1 MELRTE
7 LKSRLRTARSWPG
20 LIEELE
26 REVEKI
32 EPKEAR
38 AQQLFELGEV
48 CEELFLRKD
57 RAMVHY
63 QASFKLSPQDARAIE
78 RARRI
83 YREMGNLEMVATL
96 LGIELKVTP
105 DPARKAEIQGQLGIA
120 LLDLNRRQE
129 AIPHLEAAGEARP
142 DDHDVADALVAA
154 NYDKDDWM
162 AEADRLVKQAEKS
175 PTALA
180 ARIYLRVARI
190 YHQEVPTD
198 AAYLD
203 MLRKVVA
210 NDAQHEQANFL
221 LSGALGQSQAW
232 DEIVA
237 LQDKR
242 AYALADEKDQ
252 AELYRLFASEWA
264 LRWKDLERA
273 AHFYRKALQ
282 SYYGDGA
289 REGAVFPGHLAA
301 FGFLREIDGPKGEWT
316 RLLQIADLGLGNAP
330 SLSDDEL
337 AILASQ
343 AGVISW
349 REVKDTVRARGY
361 FDRVQ
366 RHHPEN
372 EELQAFLTAQPATQN
387 GNGSNGSH
395 VDAGVAPASATTP
408 APVVAAHAAALA
420 AAVAPEQPAH
430 AAPAPAG
437 APLVEAAP
445 QAQPEPKPE
454 TKPEPTPETKPD
466 ARMAA
471 HSEAPPAPPR
481 AESLDGAM
489 SASMDAARQA
499 EAQGPDKA
507 IEAWKK
513 VVQANPTVR
522 AARREY
528 ARVLKAAERWNAI
541 IELHKEEVEKLADTT
556 ADEKVALLHEMIG
569 IYRDKL
575 KLDVMVLNSYNAIL
589 ALRPGDMQALDAL
602 AAQYEHMKRWPDL
615 IGVLQKKAAA
625 SSDVGEQ
632 VELNLRVAGL
642 FQEKFS
648 NVAESIKA
656 YEKVLELDSG
666 NASAIAYLK
675 TNYEKRRD
683 WEKLIGVY
691 QREIDQISDPSLR
704 GQKFVEIAKLA
715 SEKLKKPAVSIEL
728 WQKVADAEPDH
739 AEALAELEK
748 LYEREKMW
756 DKLADV
762 VERQAAAQSGDK
774 VKQVALLQKLGIL
787 FTDKVVDNDRATTAW
802 RALLDVEPE
811 NKRAQDALK
820 KLYLSQKNFDELEKF
835 YAAQNKYDEYI
846 RVLERQAETEDDA
859 TKVVLHVRIAE
870 LYRDRLQKPDR
881 AMRAYEKVL
890 TLDPQNLVAAEA
902 LIPLY
907 EAGKD
912 GKKLAQVLEIQLD
925 HTKDAHERKDR
936 IQKLAQLVENT
947 IKDKPAAFGWYLKA
961 FAEDPEESWA
971 RTETER
977 LARETSGHEALVNA
991 YEAAYGGDSPRVG
1004 GADPVTGALPLMGI
1018 VARIYE
1024 HDLGEADKALKTN
1037 AEILKLDENNTDAI
1051 VALERLY
1058 LKTERYSELLDIYGK
1073 KLQLEPD
1080 PDKQKDIRYKVASI
1094 FENEIKDDDK
1104 AVAAYRGILG
1114 DHGAELTAYQ
1124 ALDRI
1129 YTTGSRWK
1137 ELAEVLPR
1145 ELELVPPGDSAAE
1158 LGQVTELKFRLG
1170 TLKEQHLDDPRGAIT
1185 QFSEILSADP
1195 GHQSARQALERRL
1208 ADADHQL
1215 EVAAILEPIYEK
1227 TEEWPRLIEVHEIQL
1242 AREKSTSQRSS
1253 LLLRI
1258 GELQSNKIG
1267 DGEKAFDAYARAF
1280 KEDAST
1286 EQART
1291 ELERLAE
1298 INEAF
1303 PQLVALYEAALPP
1316 DGPVADPSLQR
1327 ELLLKIADSYDTK
1340 LDKAEKAVEYFRKAQ
1355 QIDPDDASALEALEK
1370 LYTKNEKWPELLEV
1384 YRKKVELSSEP
1395 SDREAIYFRMAF
1407 IWEEM
1412 LANVEEAIGTYK
1424 EVLSQDS
1431 ANGKALKALDRLY
1444 LDKKRWHEL
1453 ADNLTRQLQLT
1464 DDKADTVELLVRLAS
1479 LREKEI
1485 GEVAAAVDTYR
1496 QVLELEPSNDRAL
1509 EALERLVKLPEH
1521 ELQIATILEPIYKVR
1536 DDWRKLVDTYEIL
1549 VRHSMDP
1556 VRKIELLHRI
1566 GEIYDLAGDSAQ
1578 AFNTYDRAL
1587 KEDPSL
1593 EESRSRLERLARELD
1608 RWKELVGLY
1617 QGAQQQVGHSTGDVE
1632 LQVLLLTRVAQIEE
1646 QQLEDTDAAAAAYHK
1661 VLEVSPRE
1669 LPAVDALLSLYTRT
1683 DASTKLVD
1691 VVLTKADIVETPV
1704 DKKEQLFRA
1713 AQIYEEVL
1721 ENADRSIDVY
1731 RQVLGVDENDRD
1743 AIDALERLYIRLER
1757 WEPLKDIYSK
1767 KAELASDPEDKKA
1780 MLFVLGQ
1787 VYDRELKDS
1796 TRAIETYQTI
1806 LDLDP
1811 DDVTSIQALDRLYQA
1826 GGRWYDLLQILEREV
1841 ELASSTGES
1850 VSLKYRIGQLWEKE
1864 LKDLGRAVESYRD
1877 LLTIDGGHEPTLKAL
1892 DGLAHGEQEPV
1903 LAAQVIEP
1911 IYEAAGDYPR
1921 LIDIL
1926 EVMVRHAE
1934 DPVRRVELLHRIAD
1948 YHERALD
1955 DGKAAFKA
1963 YGRALHDDSS
1973 HEGTLGHLERLA
1985 DATGGWSSLAELYE
1999 IELARLAEPL
2009 SQVEMLLRVAR
2020 VYESELGQADKAIAT
2035 FRRVLDIDAEN
2046 KEAILALDRL
2056 YQAAES
2062 YKELSEIL
2070 RREIRLGGT
2079 DEEVI
2084 ALQFRLGQL
2093 FEQNLSDIDA
2103 ALEVYREILN
2113 SDPHHSPTVM
2123 ALELLFAEG
2132 QRQIE
2137 IAAVLEPLYRQ
2148 GEQWEKLTKINEVQL
2163 GKIENLDDR
2172 LQMIQ
2177 RIAEVYEHRL
2187 VDQGSAFVWWAQAL
2201 REAPRSELAGEEVE
2215 RLAAVTHGW
2224 DQLAQVCRTI
2234 VEEQKDSTEPPET
2247 KKEIRRVV
2255 YLRLARIL
2263 EEQLQD
2269 VAKAEE
2275 AFLKVL
2281 SLDPNSVEAL
2291 VALDRIYTQSQM
2303 WTELSDILRRRIANT
2318 TDTDEIVE
2326 LYFRLGAVYADMLDR
2341 PDEAIGAYNSI
2352 LEADS
2357 RNARALECL
2366 EGVYFRRRQWPE
2378 LFGVYEKM
2386 VDVAPGDEAMGDC
2399 YARMAKIASDGL
2411 SDRERSID
2419 LWGRVLDVR
2428 GEDAVAL
2435 SELGQLYESAG
2446 QWEQLV
2452 DILERQLKIDPEPS
2466 SQILLH
2472 TRLGRIWDE
2481 ELKKERSAT
2490 DSYQNVLDLDFDAG
2504 VHSENALRALS
2515 AIYKRSSAWEELV
2528 GALSRLIEVGANTG
2542 TDDRE
2547 LIELYAELGSLQG
2560 ETLMRPHEAI
2570 EAWRRVLQLDPR
2582 DFRALGALET
2592 LFTQEARWEEC
2603 IEVLEQKATVLDDEH
2618 QKVEVLLQAAS
2629 VWEDKIGDRDRAGEV
2644 YERILQLD
2652 AQNLTASLQLE
2663 KVYRSQANWE
2673 KLIEL
2678 LLARTEFTPD
2688 PPGRVVIYQAVA
2700 ETYEREMGDL
2710 EGAFVVLQAAFR
2722 ENYSDETVSAELERL
2737 ATTTNKWTELLSE
2750 YTQVVQEIQEPKIAA
2765 DLWVKIGRWY
2775 GEHLGHLDYAIASE
2789 QQALAL
2795 VADHP
2800 EALDALAGFY
2810 RKTSKW
2816 SELAE
2821 ILGRH
2826 AGIEEDSEKR
2836 AYLFQQLAEIWEG
2849 PLGDDAR
2856 SIEAYTQ
2863 ALQSAPAT
2871 VPVMDALVR
2880 LYTRGQH
2887 WPELIDIM
2895 TSKASVL
2902 SAEGDGNPAE
2912 VVALRHQIGQLY
2924 EERLGDGARA
2934 ISSYK
2939 ELLTVDPQNLPA
2951 LKALERLYEKT
2962 GQMESYLDVL
2972 EQQLDVSGTDEERI
2986 SLYER
2991 MAAAWEE
2998 QFRKPER
3005 AWEALEKI
3013 LLIDD
3018 RHVPTLESLER
3029 LYRQEHRSSELV
3041 ETLRRHINAVT
3052 DVSAR
3057 IGLYA
3062 QMGDVYETELKDNDR
3077 AVESY
3082 NDILSFDGDNTAAL
3096 AALFR
3101 LYEKLEDWN
3110 RAIDSASRLSELT
3123 ENVPT
3128 KVDLFSRL
3136 GRIYDERLGVVE
3148 TAELRYMDALSL
3160 DGGHVPTMLALT
3172 ALYDRR
3178 GDWLKGAQM
3187 RVRTEQQTVNPI
3199 EKVRLLHEAG
3209 RIYQDRLERELD
3221 ASELFAQV
3229 IELDPE
3235 HVEAGEPLAEIYF
3248 RDEKW
3253 AALEPILDMLVRKA
3267 TDRKLDAREM
3277 STLYFRLAR
3286 TSDELQNNDKALRFY
3301 KQAYDLDS
3309 THLPTLLG
3317 RAALLYKME
3326 DWEGAFKIYQTVLVH
3341 HRDSQKESEIVDIFY
3356 RLGNI
3361 KLKQN
3366 ERKKALN
3373 MFEKALELD
3382 ATHRPTLLAMIE
3394 LQVQAGDFEAVIH
3407 AKRSLLP
3414 VSEDNERL
3422 RLLDEIGDIYASKLN
3437 NAQKA
3442 IGAYSEALDVKGDN
3456 HPILFKVLD
3465 LYSNTAQWK
3474 KAIEVIDRLAS
3485 LEKDPI
3491 KKGKFFHA
3499 AARIQRD
3506 EVKSLDDAVDYFNQ
3520 ALDLY
3525 FSNPSALSD
3534 AQVTEFLKAFE
3545 SIDKICTNKK
3555 DWKGQER
3562 SYKRMVKRI
3571 ASSSLDQLK
3580 VVLLH
3585 ALGEI
3590 YRSRLKEFRN
3600 AIDAFEMATKLDP
3613 KNDQRREIL
3622 AELYVSGGPDYAERA
3637 VQEHMTL
3644 IQRDAFR
3651 VESYKALRKIYMDT
3665 NQYDKAWC
3673 LCQALIVLQR
3683 ADAEE
3688 TAFYE
3693 QYKAKGFQRAKA
3705 RLTDEMWAKSVFHPD
3720 EDRYIGAIFAAVWQ
3734 GVALLKGGEH
3744 KQFNL
3749 KRKDRRD
3756 LQNDQTVFANSFK
3769 YITQVLNLAPP
3780 EVYFR
3785 PEQPG
3790 GMQLAN
3796 TKEKNQLIPSLIV
3809 GAELLQGRGEKDLAF
3824 PVAAFLTKLRPEHYL
3839 RLTIPTNTEL
3849 GIAFLS
3855 AVKLV
3860 QPQFP
3865 VPAAQA
3871 PTVEQY
3877 LAILRSSVP
3886 PEWHEQLA
3894 IVVKRFIEAKGEINL
3909 QRWSQAVDL
3918 TAHRAAFIIANDLML
3933 STKFIQMEPATVGG
3947 LTAKDKVKELI
3958 LYSISPEYFE
3968 VRQHL
3973 GLTIG

>member
-38 AQQLFELGEV
+38 ARKLFELGEV

-63 QASFKLSPQDARAIE
+63 QASFKLSPHDARAIE

-96 LGIELKVTP
+96 LGIELKVAQ
-105 DPARKAEIQGQLGIA
+105 DPARKAEIEGQLGIA
-120 LLDLNRRQE
+120 LLDLNRRKE
-129 AIPHLEAAGEARP
+129 ATPHLEAAAAARP
-142 DDHDVADALVAA
+142 DDHDIADALAAA

-162 AEADRLVKQAEKS
+162 GEADRLLKQAEKS

-180 ARIYLRVARI
+180 ARIYLRIARI

-198 AAYLD
+198 AGYLD

-210 NDAQHEQANFL
+210 NDAQHDQANFI
-221 LSGALGQSQAW
+221 LSGALGQAQAW

-252 AELYRLFASEWA
+252 AELYRQFASEWA

-289 REGAVFPGHLAA
+289 RDGAVFPGHLAA
-301 FGFLREIDGPKGEWT
+301 FGFLREIDGPKGEWM
-316 RLLQIADLGLGNAP
+316 RLLQIADMGLASSNASALG
-330 SLSDDEL
+330 DDEL
-337 AILASQ
+337 AILAAQ

-349 REVKDTVRARGY
+349 REVKDTTRARGY

-366 RHHPEN
+366 KHHPEN
-372 EELQAFLTAQPATQN
+372 EELKEFLSAVPAN
-387 GNGSNGSH
+387 GTNGSH
-395 VDAGVAPASATTP
+395 VDPVPALVADQKSAPVPAS
-408 APVVAAHAAALA
+408 VVAAAPVAAASAPTA
-420 AAVAPEQPAH
+420 AAASEPRSQATPESKIDDQAEAP
-430 AAPAPAG
+430 AAPAAQ
-437 APLVEAAP
+437 APAAP
-445 QAQPEPKPE
+445 
-454 TKPEPTPETKPD
+454 T
-466 ARMAA
+466 R
-471 HSEAPPAPPR
+471 S
-481 AESLDGAM
+481 ESLDDAM
-489 SASMDAARQA
+489 NASMEAARQA
-499 EAQGPDKA
+499 EAGGPDKA

-513 VVQANPTVR
+513 LVQANPTVR

-528 ARVLKAAERWNAI
+528 ARVLKGAERWNAL

-556 ADEKVALLHEMIG
+556 ADEKVALLGEMIG

-575 KLDVMVLNSYNAIL
+575 KLDVMVLNSYNAVL
-589 ALRPGDMQALDAL
+589 ALQPGNMQALDAL
-602 AAQYEHMKRWPDL
+602 AAQYEQMKRWPDL
-615 IGVLQKKAAA
+615 IGALQKKAAA
-625 SSDVGEQ
+625 TSDVGEQ
-632 VELNLRVAGL
+632 VDLNLRIAGL

-691 QREIDQISDPSLR
+691 QREIDQISDPALR

-728 WQKVADAEPDH
+728 WQKVADADPDH

-762 VERQAAAQSGDK
+762 VERQAASQSGDK

-820 KLYLSQKNFDELEKF
+820 KLYLSQKKFDELEKF

-870 LYRDRLQKPDR
+870 LYRDHLQKPDR

-890 TLDPQNLVAAEA
+890 TLDPQNLIAAEA

-907 EAGKD
+907 ESGKD
-912 GKKLAQVLEIQLD
+912 GKKLAQVLEIQLE
-925 HTKDAHERKDR
+925 HTKDARERKDR
-936 IQKLAQLVENT
+936 IHKLAQLVETT
-947 IKDKPAAFGWYLKA
+947 IKDKPAAFGWYLMA
-961 FAEDPEESWA
+961 FAEDPEEAWA

-977 LARETSGHEALVNA
+977 LALETSGHEALVAA
-991 YEAAYGGDSPRVG
+991 YEAAYTGDSPRVG
-1004 GADPVTGALPLMGI
+1004 GADPNTGALPLMAV

-1024 HDLGEADKALKTN
+1024 HDLAEADKALKTN
-1037 AEILKLDENNTDAI
+1037 AEILRLDENNADAI

-1058 LKTERYSELLDIYGK
+1058 VKTERYSELLDIYGK
-1073 KLQLEPD
+1073 KLQLEAD
-1080 PDKQKDIRYKVASI
+1080 PDKQKEIRYKVASI
-1094 FENEIKDDDK
+1094 FENEIKDDNK
-1104 AVAAYRGILG
+1104 AVAAYRGILD
-1114 DHGAELTAYQ
+1114 DHGAELIAYQ

-1129 YTTGSRWK
+1129 YAAGSRWK

-1145 ELELVPPGDSAAE
+1145 ELELVPMDE
-1158 LGQVTELKFRLG
+1158 VGQVAELKFRLG
-1170 TLKEQHLDDPRGAIT
+1170 SLKEQHLDDPRGAIT

-1195 GHQSARQALERRL
+1195 GHQPARQALERRL

-1215 EVAAILEPIYEK
+1215 DVAAILEPIYEK

-1242 AREKSTSQRSS
+1242 AREKSTEKRVS

-1258 GELQSNKIG
+1258 GELQSTRIG

-1280 KEDAST
+1280 KEDAAT

-1303 PQLVALYEAALPP
+1303 PQLVALYEGALPP

-1340 LDKAEKAVEYFRKAQ
+1340 LDNAEKAVEYFRKAQ
-1355 QIDPDDASALEALEK
+1355 QIDPDDAAALEALEK

-1412 LANVEEAIGTYK
+1412 LGNVEESIGTYK

-1431 ANGKALKALDRLY
+1431 ANHKALKALDRLY

-1464 DDKADTVELLVRLAS
+1464 DDKPDTVELLVRLAS
-1479 LREKEI
+1479 LREKEV

-1496 QVLELEPSNDRAL
+1496 QVLDLDPSNDRAL

-1521 ELQIATILEPIYKVR
+1521 ELQVATILEPIYKGR

-1566 GEIYDLAGDSAQ
+1566 GEIYDVAGDSEQ

-1593 EESRSRLERLARELD
+1593 EESRSRLERLARELG
-1608 RWKELVGLY
+1608 RWKELVALY
-1617 QGAQQQVGHSTGDVE
+1617 QSAQEQVGKSTGDVE
-1632 LQVLLLTRVAQIEE
+1632 LQVLLLTRTAQIEE

-1669 LPAVDALLSLYTRT
+1669 LPAVDALLALYTRT

-1691 VVLTKADIVETPV
+1691 VVLAKADIVEAPV

-1731 RQVLGVDENDRD
+1731 RQVLNVDENDRD

-1811 DDVTSIQALDRLYQA
+1811 EDVTSIQALDRLYQA

-1841 ELASSTGES
+1841 ELAGSTGES

-1864 LKDLGRAVESYRD
+1864 LKDLGRAVEAYRD
-1877 LLTIDGGHEPTLKAL
+1877 LLTIDGSHEPTLKAL

-1911 IYEAAGDYPR
+1911 IYEAAGDYTR

-1963 YGRALHDDSS
+1963 YGRALHDDSA

-1985 DATGGWSSLAELYE
+1985 DGTGGWAELAELYE
-1999 IELARLAEPL
+1999 VELTRLTEPL
-2009 SQVEMLLRVAR
+2009 GQVEMLLRVAR
-2020 VYESELGQADKAIAT
+2020 VYESELGQADKAIST

-2046 KEAILALDRL
+2046 KEAILSLDRL

-2093 FEQNLSDIDA
+2093 FEQNLSDIDS

-2113 SDPHHSPTVM
+2113 SDPAHSPTVT

-2137 IAAVLEPLYRQ
+2137 IAAVLEPLYRT

-2177 RIAEVYEHRL
+2177 RIAEVHEHRL

-2201 REAPRSELAGEEVE
+2201 RESPRSELAGEEVE
-2215 RLAAVTHGW
+2215 RLAASTHGW
-2224 DQLAQVCRTI
+2224 DELAQVCRTI
-2234 VEEQKDSTEPPET
+2234 IDEQKSSADPAET
-2247 KKEIRRVV
+2247 KREIQRVV

-2275 AFLKVL
+2275 AFLQVL
-2281 SLDPNSVEAL
+2281 SIDPNSVEAL
-2291 VALDRIYTQSQM
+2291 VALDRIYTQSEQ
-2303 WTELSDILRRRIANT
+2303 WTELSDVLRRRIANT

-2326 LYFRLGAVYADMLDR
+2326 LYFRLGAVYSDTLGR
-2341 PDEAIGAYNSI
+2341 PDEAIGAYNAI

-2378 LFGVYEKM
+2378 LFGVYEKL

-2411 SDRERSID
+2411 NDRERAVD

-2435 SELGQLYESAG
+2435 SELGRLYDAAG

-2452 DILERQLKIDPEPS
+2452 DILERQLRIDLEPS
-2466 SQILLH
+2466 SQIPIY

-2481 ELKKERSAT
+2481 ELKKERSAI
-2490 DSYQNVLDLDFDAG
+2490 DSYQHVLDLDHDAG

-2542 TDDRE
+2542 TDERE
-2547 LIELYAELGSLQG
+2547 LIELHAELGSLQG

-2570 EAWRRVLQLDPR
+2570 EAWRRVLELDRR

-2603 IEVLEQKATVLDDEH
+2603 IEVLEQKAKVLDDDH

-2652 AQNLTASLQLE
+2652 AQNLTASMQLE
-2663 KVYRSQANWE
+2663 HVYRAQGNWE

-2678 LLARTEFTPD
+2678 LLARTEFTQD
-2688 PPGRVVIYQAVA
+2688 PPARVAIYQAVA
-2700 ETYEREMGDL
+2700 ETYEREMGDQ

-2722 ENYSDETVSAELERL
+2722 ENYSDEAVSAELERL

-2750 YTQVVQEIQEPKIAA
+2750 YTQVVQEIQDPKIAA

-2836 AYLFQQLAEIWEG
+2836 AQLFQQLAEIWEG
-2849 PLGDDAR
+2849 PLGDDRR

-2863 ALQSAPAT
+2863 ALQSGPAN
-2871 VPVMDALVR
+2871 VAVMDALVR

-2902 SAEGDGNPAE
+2902 SSDGDPAD
-2912 VVALRHQIGQLY
+2912 VVSLRHQIGQLY

-3018 RHVPTLESLER
+3018 RHVPTLETLER
-3029 LYRQEHRSSELV
+3029 LYRQERRSTELV

-3052 DVSAR
+3052 DVSTR

-3062 QMGDVYETELKDNDR
+3062 QMGDVYETEIKDNDR
-3077 AVESY
+3077 AVEAY

-3110 RAIDSASRLSELT
+3110 RAIDAAMRLSELT
-3123 ENVPT
+3123 EDVPT

-3136 GRIYDERLGVVE
+3136 GRVYEERLGDVD

-3209 RIYQDRLERELD
+3209 RVYQNRLERELD
-3221 ASELFAQV
+3221 ASELYAQV

-3235 HVEAGEPLAEIYF
+3235 YVEAGEPLAEIYF

-3253 AALEPILDMLVRKA
+3253 AELEPILDMLVRKA
-3267 TDRKLDAREM
+3267 TDGKRDPREM

-3286 TSDELQNNDKALRFY
+3286 TADELSNNDKALRFY

-3341 HRDSQKESEIVDIFY
+3341 HRDSQKESDIVDIFY

-3414 VSEDNERL
+3414 VSEDGERL
-3422 RLLDEIGDIYASKLN
+3422 RLLDEIGDIYAGKLN

-3442 IGAYSEALDVKGDN
+3442 ILAYSEALDVRGDN

-3506 EVKSLDDAVDYFNQ
+3506 EVKSTDDAVEYFNQ

-3525 FSNPSALSD
+3525 FSNPSVIND
-3534 AQVTEFLKAFE
+3534 AQVGEYLKAFE

-3555 DWKGQER
+3555 DWKAQER
-3562 SYKRMVKRI
+3562 NYKRMVKRI

-3613 KNDQRREIL
+3613 NNDQRREIL

-3683 ADAEE
+3683 ADADE

-3693 QYKAKGFQRAKA
+3693 QYKSKGFQRAKA

-3865 VPAAQA
+3865 VPPAQA

-3894 IVVKRFIEAKGEINL
+3894 IVVKRFIESKGEINL

-3933 STKFIQMEPATVGG
+3933 STRFIQMEPATVGG

-3958 LYSISPEYFE
+3958 LYSISSEYFE